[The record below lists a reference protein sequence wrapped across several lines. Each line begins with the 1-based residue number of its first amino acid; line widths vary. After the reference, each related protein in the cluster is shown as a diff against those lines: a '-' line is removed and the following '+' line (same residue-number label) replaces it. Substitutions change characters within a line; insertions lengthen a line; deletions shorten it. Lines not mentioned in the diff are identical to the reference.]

1 MNSKNGISIMLIIIM
16 LSIFLSLF
24 ADTNTETVV
33 ATYKGG
39 KITKKEFKRQLNE
52 LPGFYRAK
60 INTDKDKE
68 DFLDQLV
75 VRKIFYLEAKNNGY
89 EDSLSVLLDI
99 ADKTKS
105 YLSREY
111 KKRYVTS
118 KIKITNKEKQK
129 YFIEHSKDKAIF
141 GKTFKEVAD
150 YIEKKLLPEKRK
162 ELEEKE
168 QKRLEKEYNVTYN
181 TNVIKKI
188 NLDDLDANNDIKNE
202 LVVKSPNEDLQ
213 KTVADFLKAYKKMP
227 AFRKDAVKKD
237 GIEKFIKELTKQELF
252 YLEALKEGLDKNPE
266 IAKTIERYKENTV
279 LQHFYKNIVTNT
291 IPQTDNDIKKYYDE
305 HLNQFSTRAERKIR
319 AFYFKDEKAAKK
331 IRKKVAKLLKKGKE
345 KKIVELLK
353 KYSIHPEK
361 EGVIEHIYKNDIV
374 PGFGKDKVFFD
385 NIWKLQ
391 KNSVSPV
398 FKNSKGDY
406 TFCYILKEEP
416 SKPMDFAEI
425 KDRVKSMM
433 MRTLAKEKFEAVKKD
448 FYKKYDVKIFK
459 DKLPDIL
466 PAKEYFTKA
475 MNAQNHKRYKDA
487 IFYYDKIIKYY
498 KNNKDDYK
506 ALFMKAYIYS
516 EDLDDKEKALALF
529 KKVISDY
536 PKSDLHDS
544 AKFMIDELEGK
555 TSMEKDFLNK

>member
-1 MNSKNGISIMLIIIM
+1 MKIL

-39 KITKKEFKRQLNE
+39 KITRKEFKRQLNE

-111 KKRYVTS
+111 KKRYITS

-202 LVVKSPNEDLQ
+202 LV
-213 KTVADFLKAYKKMP
+213 
-227 AFRKDAVKKD
+227 
-237 GIEKFIKELTKQELF
+237 
-252 YLEALKEGLDKNPE
+252 
-266 IAKTIERYKENTV
+266 
-279 LQHFYKNIVTNT
+279 
-291 IPQTDNDIKKYYDE
+291 
-305 HLNQFSTRAERKIR
+305 
-319 AFYFKDEKAAKK
+319 
-331 IRKKVAKLLKKGKE
+331 
-345 KKIVELLK
+345 
-353 KYSIHPEK
+353 
-361 EGVIEHIYKNDIV
+361 
-374 PGFGKDKVFFD
+374 
-385 NIWKLQ
+385 
-391 KNSVSPV
+391 
-398 FKNSKGDY
+398 
-406 TFCYILKEEP
+406 
-416 SKPMDFAEI
+416 
-425 KDRVKSMM
+425 
-433 MRTLAKEKFEAVKKD
+433 
-448 FYKKYDVKIFK
+448 
-459 DKLPDIL
+459 
-466 PAKEYFTKA
+466 
-475 MNAQNHKRYKDA
+475 
-487 IFYYDKIIKYY
+487 
-498 KNNKDDYK
+498 
-506 ALFMKAYIYS
+506 
-516 EDLDDKEKALALF
+516 
-529 KKVISDY
+529 
-536 PKSDLHDS
+536 
-544 AKFMIDELEGK
+544 
-555 TSMEKDFLNK
+555 